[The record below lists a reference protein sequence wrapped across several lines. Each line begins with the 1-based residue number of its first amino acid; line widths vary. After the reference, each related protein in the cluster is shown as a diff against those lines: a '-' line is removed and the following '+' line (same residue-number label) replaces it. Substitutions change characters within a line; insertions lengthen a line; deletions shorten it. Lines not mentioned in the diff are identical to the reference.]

1 MSNQLSQHAEW
12 LSLIEVSG
20 PFLAETILK
29 EAFPQGLEKIDP
41 FKKKSFRNTYDEWRE
56 TIDSHDV
63 EDIAIKEKIHQEW
76 INWVIKFGLEWDEDE
91 DGDILKQGDAIPED
105 IKFSLV
111 EHNLILKPEFA
122 VYANEDGKPYLLLT
136 SYPANT
142 NLEEVIKGDSWSTSP
157 AERMAQLCRAVGTRL
172 GIVTNGEQWLFIDAP
187 EGGITT
193 YASWYARLWSQ
204 EPVTLQAFYSLF
216 NIGTIFNGFE
226 DARKLIELLDESL
239 KHQDEVT
246 ETLGLQVSRAVEVLV
261 QSLDRIN
268 HDHNN
273 KLLEG
278 VEPTELY
285 EAGLTLM
292 MRLVFLLCAEERGLL
307 LLGDE
312 TYEANYALST
322 LRLKLREEAG
332 LHGEEVLSYRKNA
345 WSRLLA
351 IFRAVY
357 GGVEHENMRMP
368 ALGGSLFDP
377 DRFPFLEGRE
387 KGSKWKI
394 EEAKPLPIDNR
405 TVLLF
410 LDAIQIYQGRT
421 LSYRALDVE
430 QIGYVYEGLL
440 EKTVVRAKDVTL
452 ELNGSKSAK
461 TPWVELKELASA
473 ELDGDAAVKK
483 LLKERT
489 KSSAGRITSDL
500 NKVLTDAQLDRLLA
514 ACHNDTELRDRIKPY
529 YHFLRLDAWANPL
542 LYPKS
547 AFMVTTG
554 TDRRETGTHYTPK
567 SLTESIVKE
576 TLEPIVYIGPA
587 EGEPKERWQLKSSP
601 ELLDLKICDL
611 AMGSGAFLVQVCRW
625 LAERVCEAWLQEE
638 QSGKFISEEGE
649 LSDTQPLEQLP
660 IDAEGRLVVAKRLI
674 AERCLYG
681 VDINPLAVELA
692 KLSIWLVTLSK
703 GRPFGFLDHNLKH
716 GDSLLG
722 LYKLEQ
728 LTKFSLN
735 PEKKQTI
742 SIFASDIERAIKD
755 GLSLRKELRETPI
768 RDIQDVQYMEL
779 LDQEARQKI
788 EHIEHIADAMIGEA
802 LGFGGNQ
809 RALDN
814 LSTWAAAYI
823 EGDDETG
830 REIIAEARKSL
841 SIDLPAG
848 KPPRKPFHWALEFP
862 EVFECGGF
870 DGIVGNPPFIGGQKI
885 TGTLGT
891 CYRDYLVEQIA
902 EGRRG
907 SADFVAYFFIRA
919 NNLLISNGTYG
930 LIAVNTIGE
939 GNTREV
945 GLDSI
950 IESGSS
956 IYNATPNIVWQG
968 KANVVTSSVHIT
980 KSDWNGTKYINSN
993 KVDTISSALTQRENW
1008 QPLKLIQNKNVVFQG
1023 CITRSTGFIICE
1035 DQAQAMVI
1043 DSYENNKVVF
1053 PYLNGKDLNT
1063 HIKHKPSRWCINFWD
1078 WSETSSKKFTFP
1090 FDLIKSKVKPD
1101 RYQKKENGKFV
1112 CPKKL
1117 REFWWLYE
1125 GRRQGMF
1132 EAIGRGHSFEK
1143 HPADWDEAQKPLGR
1157 VIVFATGATK
1167 YPCFTLVP
1175 NTYIYAN
1182 TLCVV
1187 ASENLSL
1194 FAYLSSDIHTVWAWE
1209 YGSRMKQDL
1218 RYTHGDIFE
1227 TFPFPIGAI
1236 EEQEATLS
1244 KLGEHF
1250 FNLRSQY
1257 MQANNKGMTKFYNDF
1272 HDPENTTDEIKELRD
1287 LQVSL
1292 NDAVLSVYGIED
1304 FDLSHDFHEVAYL
1317 PEGKNIRFTVC
1328 EGAREELLYQIAMLN
1343 KERYNEDI
1351 AQGLH
1356 DIKKKTSTPRK
1367 KKTSPAK
1374 DGGNLDLFDS

>member
-20 PFLAETILK
+20 PFLAEVILK

-76 INWVIKFGLEWDEDE
+76 INWVIKFGLEWDEGE

-105 IKFSLV
+105 IKLSLL

-122 VYANEDGKPYLLLT
+122 VYANENEKPYLLLT

-142 NLEEVIKGDSWSTSP
+142 NLEEVIKADSWSASP

-204 EPVTLQAFYSLF
+204 ELVTLQAFYSLF

-268 HDHNN
+268 HDHNG

-351 IFRAVY
+351 LFRAVY

-410 LDAIQIYQGRT
+410 LDAIQIYRGRT

-440 EKTVVRAKDVTL
+440 EKTVVRATDVTL
-452 ELNGSKSAK
+452 ELNGSKKAK
-461 TPWVELKELASA
+461 KPWLELKELASA
-473 ELDGDAAVKK
+473 ELGSDAAVKK

-489 KSSAGRITSDL
+489 ESSAGRITSDL

-542 LYPKS
+542 LYPKD

-554 TDRRETGTHYTPK
+554 ADRGETGAHYTPK
-567 SLTESIVKE
+567 SLTESIVE
-576 TLEPIVYIGPA
+576 TTLEPVAYIGPA
-587 EGEPKERWQLKSSP
+587 DGKPRKEWQLKSSA
-601 ELLDLKICDL
+601 ELLELKVCDP

-625 LAERVCEAWLQEE
+625 LSERLVEAWGKDTGQ
-638 QSGKFISEEGE
+638 GKFITVDGVA
-649 LSDTQPLEQLP
+649 LESP
-660 IDAEGRLVVAKRLI
+660 GSAEPMPDSLDERLLIARRLV
-674 AERCLYG
+674 AEKCLYG
-681 VDINPLAVELA
+681 VDLNPLAVELA
-692 KLSIWLVTLSK
+692 KLSIWLITLAKS
-703 GRPFGFLDHNLKH
+703 RPFGFLDHNLRS

-722 LYKLEQ
+722 LHKLEQ
-728 LTKFSLN
+728 LTTFSLH

-742 SIFASDIERAIKD
+742 SIFASNIEAAVRDA
-755 GLSLRKELRETPI
+755 LSLRKELRETPI

-779 LDQEARQKI
+779 LDQEARQKL
-788 EHIEHIADAMIGEA
+788 EHIEHVADAMIGEA
-802 LGFGGNQ
+802 LASGGNQ
-809 RALDN
+809 RALDKAMDN
-814 LSTWAAAYI
+814 LSTWMAAYI
-823 EGDDETG
+823 EGDNETG
-830 REIIAEARKSL
+830 RKIIAEARKSL
-841 SIDLPAG
+841 STDLPAG

-862 EVFECGGF
+862 EVFLRDNGGY
-870 DGIVGNPPFIGGQKI
+870 DAIVGNPPFAGGQKI
-885 TGTLGT
+885 TGSFGT
-891 CYRDYLVEQIA
+891 AYREYLIKYLA
-902 EGRRG
+902 EGERG
-907 SADFVAYFFIRA
+907 SADLVSYFFRRVSGLIRA
-919 NNLLISNGTYG
+919 NKTFG
-930 LIAVNTIGE
+930 LIGSKTISE
-939 GNTREV
+939 GASRRV
-945 GLDSI
+945 GLGALLSKNFT
-950 IESGSS
+950 
-956 IYNATPNIVWQG
+956 IYNATARYIWPGEAAVIVSIVHCYNGSYKG
-968 KANVVTSSVHIT
+968 KR
-980 KSDWNGTKYINSN
+980 YIGDE
-993 KVDTISSALTQRENW
+993 KVDEVTTALSVFDIGDLVKIKENENIS
-1008 QPLKLIQNKNVVFQG
+1008 FQG
-1023 CITRSTGFIICE
+1023 CITRGTGFFLNEHEIQKKSLI
-1035 DQAQAMVI
+1035 
-1043 DSYENNKVVF
+1043 ENENEYVY
-1053 PYLNGKDLNT
+1053 PYYTGEFLNT
-1063 HIKHKPSRWCINFWD
+1063 QPIGSKPKRYAINLWD
-1078 WSETSSKKFTFP
+1078 MSLKKAMSFP
-1090 FDLIKSKVKPD
+1090 NLLKIIEENVKPY
-1101 RYQKKENGKFV
+1101 RLEKKENGSWRIGQQRV
-1112 CPKKL
+1112 
-1117 REFWWLYE
+1117 RENWWLYE
-1125 GRRQGMF
+1125 STRPKLYKTIRKDHYF
-1132 EAIGRGHSFEK
+1132 ENSNNTKISNEVTYLVSARISKYLIFEIASEMAVY
-1143 HPADWDEAQKPLGR
+1143 ADT
-1157 VIVFATGATK
+1157 VIVTAYNDMTHWSV
-1167 YPCFTLVP
+1167 LS
-1175 NTYIYAN
+1175 TYFYDN
-1182 TLCVV
+1182 WVRR
-1187 ASENLSL
+1187 
-1194 FAYLSSDIHTVWAWE
+1194 LSSTLGE
-1209 YGSRMKQDL
+1209 TL
-1218 RYTHGDIFE
+1218 RYAPTDSFVY
-1227 TFPFPIGAI
+1227 FPFPDIDGNADEKIPINYYEFRKSLSNSREIGVTNLINQVCDPTINDAEITELREKI
-1236 EEQEATLS
+1236 EENEKWVLSLYGWDDIAIKFDFIETEMGIRYGIKQEILDIIHS
-1244 KLGEHF
+1244 RLVKL
-1250 FNLRSQY
+1250 
-1257 MQANNKGMTKFYNDF
+1257 NNILNMSEV
-1272 HDPENTTDEIKELRD
+1272 ENTVKNSKAIKKGVKETDNGIT
-1287 LQVSL
+1287 VSL
-1292 NDAVLSVYGIED
+1292 LQQS
-1304 FDLSHDFHEVAYL
+1304 
-1317 PEGKNIRFTVC
+1317 
-1328 EGAREELLYQIAMLN
+1328 
-1343 KERYNEDI
+1343 
-1351 AQGLH
+1351 
-1356 DIKKKTSTPRK
+1356 
-1367 KKTSPAK
+1367 
-1374 DGGNLDLFDS
+1374 LFGESE